1 MIDEEGF
8 LRFLKKG
15 GRTPSVARQTIT
27 IVTAFERYL
36 VEQRDTGLDQAG
48 AQDLEAYIAWLEREP
63 KKSAKGHLH
72 ALHYYYEYTA
82 NEDLARLAGLLRQER
97 IERAPFPLREF
108 RGVQP
113 EHIEKLEAIGVRNVA
128 QMLAAGRTQA
138 EREALARRAEIPET
152 AVLELVK
159 LSDLARI
166 PGVKGIRAR
175 LYYDAG
181 VDSVEQMA
189 RWEPEALRLMAAD
202 FVQRTGFEGIAPLP
216 AEAKFTVAYAK
227 KLPKVVE

>member
-1 MIDEEGF
+1 MDEEGF
-8 LRFLKKG
+8 FRFLKKG
-15 GRTPSVARQTIT
+15 GRTPSVAREAIAA
-27 IVTAFERYL
+27 VTAFEHYL
-36 VEQRDTGLDQAG
+36 AEQRDKGLDEAD
-48 AQDLEAYIAWLEREP
+48 AQDLEAYVAWLEREA

-72 ALHYYYEYTA
+72 ALHYYYEYIA
-82 NEDLARLAGLLRQER
+82 NEDMARLAGLLRQER

-113 EHIEKLEAIGVRNVA
+113 EHVEKVEATGIRNA
-128 QMLAAGRTQA
+128 DQMLAAGRTQA
-138 EREALARRAEIPET
+138 GREALARRAGIPEGV
-152 AVLELVK
+152 VLELVK

-216 AEAKFTVAYAK
+216 AEVRFTVGYAK

>member
-1 MIDEEGF
+1 MDEEGF
-8 LRFLKKG
+8 FRFLRKG
-15 GRTPSVARQTIT
+15 GRTPSMARQVIAT
-27 IVTAFERYL
+27 VTSFEHFL
-36 VEQRDTGLDQAG
+36 AEQMDKGLDEAG
-48 AQDLEAYIAWLEREP
+48 AQDLEAYVAWLEREP

-72 ALHYYYEYTA
+72 ALHYYYEYTT
-82 NEDLARLAGLLRQER
+82 NENMASLASLLRQER
-97 IERAPFPLREF
+97 IERPPFPLREF

-113 EHIEKLEAIGVRNVA
+113 EQIAKLEAIGVRNVD

-138 EREALARRAEIPET
+138 KREALAQQADIPEA

-159 LSDLARI
+159 LSDLARM

-181 VDSVEQMA
+181 VDSIEQMA
-189 RWEPEALRLMAAD
+189 RWEPEALRLMVTD
-202 FVQRTGFEGIAPLP
+202 YIQRTGFEGIAPLP
-216 AEAKFTVAYAK
+216 AEVRFTVAYAK

>member
-1 MIDEEGF
+1 MDEVGFFRF
-8 LRFLKKG
+8 LRKG
-15 GRTPSVARQTIT
+15 GRTPSMARQVIAT
-27 IVTAFERYL
+27 VTAFEQYL
-36 VEQRDTGLDQAG
+36 AVQRDKGLDEAG

-72 ALHYYYEYTA
+72 ALHYYYDYTA
-82 NEDLARLAGLLRQER
+82 NENMARLASLLRQER

-108 RGVQP
+108 RGVP
-113 EHIEKLEAIGVRNVA
+113 IEHVVRLEAAGIRNVD

-138 EREALARRAEIPET
+138 DREALARRAGVPEA
-152 AVLELVK
+152 AVLEMVK

-181 VDSVEQMA
+181 VDTVELMA

-202 FVQRTGFEGIAPLP
+202 FVQRTGFEGVAPLP
-216 AEAKFTVAYAK
+216 AEVRYTVAYAIE
-227 KLPKVVE
+227 LPKVVE

>member
-1 MIDEEGF
+1 MDEEGF
-8 LRFLKKG
+8 FKFLKKG
-15 GRTPSVARQTIT
+15 GRTPSMARQVIAT
-27 IVTAFERYL
+27 VTVFEHYL
-36 VEQRDTGLDQAG
+36 AEQMDKGLDEAD
-48 AQDLEAYIAWLEREP
+48 AQDLEAYVAWLEREP

-72 ALHYYYEYTA
+72 ALHYYYEYTT
-82 NEDLARLAGLLRQER
+82 NENMASLASLLRQER
-97 IERAPFPLREF
+97 IERPPFPLREF

-113 EHIEKLEAIGVRNVA
+113 EQIAKLEAIGIRNVD

-138 EREALARRAEIPET
+138 KREALAQQAGIPGA

-159 LSDLARI
+159 LSDLARM

-181 VDSVEQMA
+181 VDSIERMA
-189 RWEPEALRLMAAD
+189 RWEPEALRLMVTD
-202 FVQRTGFEGIAPLP
+202 YVQRTGFEGIAPLP
-216 AEAKFTVAYAK
+216 AEVRFTVAYAK

>member
-1 MIDEEGF
+1 MDEEGF
-8 LRFLKKG
+8 FRFLRKG
-15 GRTPSVARQTIT
+15 GRTPSMARQVIAT
-27 IVTAFERYL
+27 VTAFEHFL
-36 VEQRDTGLDQAG
+36 VEQMDKGLDEAG
-48 AQDLEAYIAWLEREP
+48 AQDLEAYVAWLEREP

-72 ALHYYYEYTA
+72 ALHYYYEYTT
-82 NEDLARLAGLLRQER
+82 NENMASLAGLLRQER
-97 IERAPFPLREF
+97 IERPPFPLREF

-113 EHIEKLEAIGVRNVA
+113 EQIAKLEAIGVRNVD

-138 EREALARRAEIPET
+138 KREALAQRVGIPEA

-159 LSDLARI
+159 LSDLARM

-181 VDSVEQMA
+181 VDSIEQMA
-189 RWEPEALRLMAAD
+189 RWEPEALRLMVTD
-202 FVQRTGFEGIAPLP
+202 YIQRTGFEGIAPLP
-216 AEAKFTVAYAK
+216 AEVRFTVAYAK

>member
-1 MIDEEGF
+1 MDEEEF
-8 LRFLKKG
+8 YRFLKKG
-15 GRTPSVARQTIT
+15 GRTPSVARQVIAT
-27 IVTAFERYL
+27 VTAFEHYL
-36 VEQRDTGLDQAG
+36 AEHRDKGLDEAG
-48 AQDLEAYIAWLEREP
+48 AQDLEAYAAWVEREP

-72 ALHYYYEYTA
+72 ALHYYYEYTT
-82 NEDLARLAGLLRQER
+82 NENLARLAGLLRQER

-113 EHIEKLEAIGVRNVA
+113 EHVEKLEAIGIRNVD
-128 QMLAAGRTQA
+128 QMLVAGRTQA
-138 EREALARRAEIPET
+138 NREALARQAGIPEA

-175 LYYDAG
+175 LYYDIG

-189 RWEPEALRLMAAD
+189 GWEPEALRLRAAD

-216 AEAKFTVAYAK
+216 AEVRFTVAYAI
-227 KLPKVVE
+227 KLPRIVE

>member
-1 MIDEEGF
+1 MDEEEF
-8 LRFLKKG
+8 FKFLKRG
-15 GRTPSVARQTIT
+15 GRTPSVARQVIAT
-27 IVTAFERYL
+27 VRAFEHYL
-36 VEQRDTGLDQAG
+36 AEQRDKGLDEAAG
-48 AQDLEAYIAWLEREP
+48 QDLEAYVAWLEREP

-72 ALHYYYEYTA
+72 ALHYYYDYTT
-82 NEDLARLAGLLRQER
+82 NETMARLASMLRQER

-113 EHIEKLEAIGVRNVA
+113 EHVEKLEAIGIRNVD

-138 EREALARRAEIPET
+138 DRETLARRAGIPE
-152 AVLELVK
+152 AVALELAK

-175 LYYDAG
+175 LYYDVG

-189 RWEPEALRLMAAD
+189 HWEPEALRLMAAD
-202 FVQRTGFEGIAPLP
+202 FAQRTGFEGIAPLP
-216 AEAKFTVAYAK
+216 AEVKFTVAYAK